1 MGESQNVNKVDKQE
15 KEPKLNNKSIE
26 EKTNKKLKQSKEKKP
41 INKATLVLSIVSGII
56 TLLLIASIF
65 VQFRTVNE
73 SKELD
78 IEGLRDDELRTQIAS
93 YKSKYEETMEQ
104 YNANQNTIK
113 EYETAI
119 NENQETTEL
128 LEQEVEQAK
137 TLLGLTNVKGSGVVV
152 TLTDTDEALYTYIAD
167 DLILLL
173 NELKYAGAEAIS
185 INGHRIIN
193 LADIVTL
200 NDGLIILYGDAR
212 LTSPYVVKAIGDPT
226 YLMSTLSIKNSGYI
240 DQMEANGMAIEVK
253 QDNNIEIGAYTRGLD
268 NKYMK
273 ETE

>member
-1 MGESQNVNKVDKQE
+1 MNK
-15 KEPKLNNKSIE
+15 
-26 EKTNKKLKQSKEKKP
+26 NKKPKANRKIKQDNKEKKP
-41 INKATLVLSIVSGII
+41 INKATLVLSIVAGLI
-56 TLLLIASIF
+56 TLVLIASIF

-78 IEGLRDDELRTQIAS
+78 IEGMRDDELRTQIAS

-104 YNANQNTIK
+104 YNANQNTIN

-119 NENQETTEL
+119 NENKETTEL
-128 LEQEVEQAK
+128 LDQEVEQAR
-137 TLLGLTNVKGSGVVV
+137 TILGLTDVKGRGVVI

-167 DLILLL
+167 DLVLLL
-173 NELKYAGAEAIS
+173 SELRYAGAEAIS
-185 INGHRIIN
+185 INDNRIIN

-200 NDGLIILYGDAR
+200 NDGLIILYGDVR

-240 DQMEANGMAIEVK
+240 DQMKANGMSIEVK
-253 QDNNIEIGAYTRGLD
+253 QENNIEIGAYTRELD
-268 NKYMK
+268 NRYLK
-273 ETE
+273 EAE

>member
-1 MGESQNVNKVDKQE
+1 MNK
-15 KEPKLNNKSIE
+15 N
-26 EKTNKKLKQSKEKKP
+26 KKP
-41 INKATLVLSIVSGII
+41 INKATLVLSIVAGLI
-56 TLLLIASIF
+56 TLVLIASIF

-78 IEGLRDDELRTQIAS
+78 IEGMRDDELRTQIAS

-104 YNANQNTIK
+104 YNSNQKTIN

-119 NENQETTEL
+119 IENKETTEL
-128 LEQEVEQAK
+128 LA
-137 TLLGLTNVKGSGVVV
+137 LLGLTNVKGSGVVV

-167 DLILLL
+167 DLVLLL
-173 NELKYAGAEAIS
+173 SELRYAGAEAIS
-185 INGHRIIN
+185 INDNRIIN

-200 NDGLIILYGDAR
+200 NDGLIILYGDVR

-240 DQMEANGMAIEVK
+240 DQMKANGMSIEVK
-253 QDNNIEIGAYTRGLD
+253 QENNIEIGAYTRELD
-268 NKYMK
+268 NRYLK
-273 ETE
+273 EAE

>member
-1 MGESQNVNKVDKQE
+1 M
-15 KEPKLNNKSIE
+15 E
-26 EKTNKKLKQSKEKKP
+26 EKKK
-41 INKATLVLSIVSGII
+41 INKATLVLSIVSGAIA
-56 TLLLIASIF
+56 LVLIASIF
-65 VQFRTVNE
+65 VQFRTVSE

-104 YNANQNTIK
+104 YNANQNTIN

-119 NENQETTEL
+119 NENKETTEL
-128 LEQEVEQAK
+128 LDEEINQAK
-137 TLLGLTNVKGSGVVV
+137 SLLGLTDVKGSGVIV
-152 TLTDTDEALYTYIAD
+152 TLTDTEDALYTYIAD
-167 DLILLL
+167 DLIMLL

-185 INGHRIIN
+185 INDKRIIN

-200 NDGLIILYGDAR
+200 NDGLIILYGDVR

-240 DQMEANGMAIEVK
+240 DQMKANGMAIDVK
-253 QDNNIEIGAYTRGLD
+253 QDNNIEIGAYTGDLD
-268 NKYMK
+268 VKYLK
-273 ETE
+273 EVE

>member
-1 MGESQNVNKVDKQE
+1 M
-15 KEPKLNNKSIE
+15 E
-26 EKTNKKLKQSKEKKP
+26 EKKK
-41 INKATLVLSIVSGII
+41 INKATLVLSIVSGAIA
-56 TLLLIASIF
+56 LVLIASIF

-104 YNANQNTIK
+104 YNANLNTIN

-119 NENQETTEL
+119 NENKETTAL
-128 LEQEVEQAK
+128 LDEEINQAK
-137 TLLGLTNVKGSGVVV
+137 SLLGLTDVKGSGVIV
-152 TLTDTDEALYTYIAD
+152 TLTDTEDALYTYIAD

-185 INGHRIIN
+185 INDNRIIN

-200 NDGLIILYGDAR
+200 NDGLIILYGEVR
-212 LTSPYVVKAIGDPT
+212 ITSPYVVKAIGDPT

-240 DQMEANGMAIEVK
+240 DQMKANGMSIEVK
-253 QDNNIEIGAYTRGLD
+253 QDNNIEIGAYEGNLD
-268 NKYMK
+268 IKYLK
-273 ETE
+273 EEE

>member
-1 MGESQNVNKVDKQE
+1 M
-15 KEPKLNNKSIE
+15 E
-26 EKTNKKLKQSKEKKP
+26 EKKK
-41 INKATLVLSIVSGII
+41 INKATLVLSIVSGAIA
-56 TLLLIASIF
+56 LVLIASMF
-65 VQFRTVNE
+65 VQFRTVRK

-104 YNANQNTIK
+104 YNANQNTIN

-119 NENQETTEL
+119 NENKETTEL
-128 LEQEVEQAK
+128 LDEEINQAK
-137 TLLGLTNVKGSGVVV
+137 SLLGLTNVKGSGVIV
-152 TLTDTDEALYTYIAD
+152 TLTDTEEALYTYIAD
-167 DLILLL
+167 DLIMLL

-185 INGHRIIN
+185 INDNRIIN

-200 NDGLIILYGDAR
+200 NDGLIILYGDVR

-240 DQMEANGMAIEVK
+240 DQMKANGMAIDVK
-253 QDNNIEIGAYTRGLD
+253 QDNNIEIGAYTGDLD
-268 NKYMK
+268 IKYLK
-273 ETE
+273 EVE

>member
-1 MGESQNVNKVDKQE
+1 MGE
-15 KEPKLNNKSIE
+15 
-26 EKTNKKLKQSKEKKP
+26 KKK
-41 INKATLVLSIVSGII
+41 INKATLILSIVSGAIA
-56 TLLLIASIF
+56 LVLIASIF

-73 SKELD
+73 SKELN

-104 YNANQNTIK
+104 YNSNQNTIN

-119 NENQETTEL
+119 NENKETTEL
-128 LEQEVEQAK
+128 LDEEINQAK
-137 TLLGLTNVKGSGVVV
+137 SLLGLTDVKGSGVIV
-152 TLTDTDEALYTYIAD
+152 TLTDTEDALYTYIAD
-167 DLILLL
+167 DLIMLL

-185 INGHRIIN
+185 INDNRIIN

-200 NDGLIILYGDAR
+200 NDGLIILYGDVR

-240 DQMEANGMAIEVK
+240 DQMKANGMAIDVK
-253 QDNNIEIGAYTRGLD
+253 QDNNIEIGAYTGDLD
-268 NKYMK
+268 IKYLK
-273 ETE
+273 EVE

>member
-1 MGESQNVNKVDKQE
+1 M
-15 KEPKLNNKSIE
+15 E
-26 EKTNKKLKQSKEKKP
+26 EKKR
-41 INKATLVLSIVSGII
+41 INKATLALSIVSGAIA
-56 TLLLIASIF
+56 LVLIASMF

-73 SKELD
+73 SKELN

-104 YNANQNTIK
+104 YNANQNTIN

-119 NENQETTEL
+119 NENKETTEL
-128 LEQEVEQAK
+128 LDEEINQAK
-137 TLLGLTNVKGSGVVV
+137 SLIGLTNVKGSGVIV
-152 TLTDTDEALYTYIAD
+152 TLTDTEDALYTYIAD
-167 DLILLL
+167 DLIMLL

-185 INGHRIIN
+185 INDNRIIN

-200 NDGLIILYGDAR
+200 NDGLIILYGDVR

-240 DQMEANGMAIEVK
+240 DQMKANGMAIDVK
-253 QDNNIEIGAYTRGLD
+253 QDNNIEIGAYTGDLD
-268 NKYMK
+268 IKYLK
-273 ETE
+273 EVE

>member
-1 MGESQNVNKVDKQE
+1 M
-15 KEPKLNNKSIE
+15 E
-26 EKTNKKLKQSKEKKP
+26 EKKR
-41 INKATLVLSIVSGII
+41 INKATLALSIVSGAIA
-56 TLLLIASIF
+56 LVLIASMF

-73 SKELD
+73 SKELN

-104 YNANQNTIK
+104 YNANKNTIN

-119 NENQETTEL
+119 NENKETTEL
-128 LEQEVEQAK
+128 LDEEINQAK
-137 TLLGLTNVKGSGVVV
+137 SLIGLTNVKGSGVIV
-152 TLTDTDEALYTYIAD
+152 TLTDTEDALYTYIAD
-167 DLILLL
+167 DLIMLL

-185 INGHRIIN
+185 INDNRIIN

-200 NDGLIILYGDAR
+200 NDGLIILYGNVR

-240 DQMEANGMAIEVK
+240 DQMKANGMAIDVK
-253 QDNNIEIGAYTRGLD
+253 QDNNIEIGAYTGDLD
-268 NKYMK
+268 IKYMK
-273 ETE
+273 EVE

>member
-1 MGESQNVNKVDKQE
+1 MGE
-15 KEPKLNNKSIE
+15 
-26 EKTNKKLKQSKEKKP
+26 KKK
-41 INKATLVLSIVSGII
+41 INKATLVLSIVSGAIA
-56 TLLLIASIF
+56 LVLIASIF

-73 SKELD
+73 SKELN

-104 YNANQNTIK
+104 YNSNQNTIN

-119 NENQETTEL
+119 NENKETTEL
-128 LEQEVEQAK
+128 LDEEINQAK
-137 TLLGLTNVKGSGVVV
+137 SLLGLTDVKGSGVIV
-152 TLTDTDEALYTYIAD
+152 TLTDTEDALYTYIAD
-167 DLILLL
+167 DLIMLL

-185 INGHRIIN
+185 INDNRIIN

-200 NDGLIILYGDAR
+200 NDGLIILYGDVR

-240 DQMEANGMAIEVK
+240 DQMKANGMAIDVK
-253 QDNNIEIGAYTRGLD
+253 QDNNIEIGAYTGDLD
-268 NKYMK
+268 IKYLK
-273 ETE
+273 EVE

>member
-1 MGESQNVNKVDKQE
+1 M
-15 KEPKLNNKSIE
+15 E
-26 EKTNKKLKQSKEKKP
+26 EKKK
-41 INKATLVLSIVSGII
+41 INKATLVLSIVSGAIA
-56 TLLLIASIF
+56 LVLIASIF

-104 YNANQNTIK
+104 YSSNQKTIN

-119 NENQETTEL
+119 NENKETTEL
-128 LEQEVEQAK
+128 LDEEINQAK
-137 TLLGLTNVKGSGVVV
+137 SLLGLTDVKGSGVIV
-152 TLTDTDEALYTYIAD
+152 TLTDTEDALYTYIAD

-185 INGHRIIN
+185 INDNRIIN

-200 NDGLIILYGDAR
+200 NDGLIILYGDVR

-240 DQMEANGMAIEVK
+240 DQMKANGMAIDVK
-253 QDNNIEIGAYTRGLD
+253 QDNNIEIGAYTRDLD
-268 NKYMK
+268 IKYLK
-273 ETE
+273 EVE

>member
-1 MGESQNVNKVDKQE
+1 MGE
-15 KEPKLNNKSIE
+15 
-26 EKTNKKLKQSKEKKP
+26 KKK
-41 INKATLVLSIVSGII
+41 INKATLVLSIVSGAIA
-56 TLLLIASIF
+56 LVLIASIF

-73 SKELD
+73 SKELN

-104 YNANQNTIK
+104 YNSNQNTIN

-119 NENQETTEL
+119 NENKETTEL
-128 LEQEVEQAK
+128 LDEEINQAK
-137 TLLGLTNVKGSGVVV
+137 SLLGLTDVKGSGVIV
-152 TLTDTDEALYTYIAD
+152 TLTDTEDALYTYIAD
-167 DLILLL
+167 DLIMLL

-185 INGHRIIN
+185 INDNRIIN

-200 NDGLIILYGDAR
+200 NDGLIILYGDVR

-240 DQMEANGMAIEVK
+240 DQMKANGMEIDVK
-253 QDNNIEIGAYTRGLD
+253 QDNNIEIGAYTGDLD
-268 NKYMK
+268 IKYLK
-273 ETE
+273 EVE

>member
-1 MGESQNVNKVDKQE
+1 MGE
-15 KEPKLNNKSIE
+15 
-26 EKTNKKLKQSKEKKP
+26 KKK
-41 INKATLVLSIVSGII
+41 INKATLVLSIVSGAIA
-56 TLLLIASIF
+56 LVLIASIF

-73 SKELD
+73 SKELN

-104 YNANQNTIK
+104 YNSNQNTIN

-119 NENQETTEL
+119 NENKETTEL
-128 LEQEVEQAK
+128 LDEEINQAK
-137 TLLGLTNVKGSGVVV
+137 SLLGLTEVKGSGVIV
-152 TLTDTDEALYTYIAD
+152 TLTDTEDALYTYIAD
-167 DLILLL
+167 DLIMLL

-185 INGHRIIN
+185 INDNRIIN

-200 NDGLIILYGDAR
+200 NDGLIILYGDVR

-240 DQMEANGMAIEVK
+240 DQMKANGMEIDVK
-253 QDNNIEIGAYTRGLD
+253 QDNNIEIGAYTGDLD
-268 NKYMK
+268 IKYLK
-273 ETE
+273 EVE

>member
-1 MGESQNVNKVDKQE
+1 M
-15 KEPKLNNKSIE
+15 E
-26 EKTNKKLKQSKEKKP
+26 EKKK
-41 INKATLVLSIVSGII
+41 INKTTLVLSIVSGAIA
-56 TLLLIASIF
+56 LVLIASMF
-65 VQFRTVNE
+65 VQFRTVSE

-104 YNANQNTIK
+104 YNANQNTIN

-119 NENQETTEL
+119 NENKETTEL
-128 LEQEVEQAK
+128 LDQEINQAK
-137 TLLGLTNVKGSGVVV
+137 SLLGLTDVKGSGVIV
-152 TLTDTDEALYTYIAD
+152 TLTDTEDALYTYIAD
-167 DLILLL
+167 DLIMLL

-185 INGHRIIN
+185 INDNRIIN

-200 NDGLIILYGDAR
+200 NDGLIILYGDVR

-240 DQMEANGMAIEVK
+240 DYSI
-253 QDNNIEIGAYTRGLD
+253 IIY
-268 NKYMK
+268 
-273 ETE
+273 

>member
-1 MGESQNVNKVDKQE
+1 M
-15 KEPKLNNKSIE
+15 
-26 EKTNKKLKQSKEKKP
+26 KEKKK
-41 INKATLVLSIVSGII
+41 INKATLALSIVSGAIA
-56 TLLLIASIF
+56 LVLIASMF

-73 SKELD
+73 SKELN

-104 YNANQNTIK
+104 YNANQNTIN

-119 NENQETTEL
+119 NENKETTEL
-128 LEQEVEQAK
+128 LDEEINQAK
-137 TLLGLTNVKGSGVVV
+137 SLLGLTDVKGSGVIV
-152 TLTDTDEALYTYIAD
+152 TLTDTEDALYTYIAD
-167 DLILLL
+167 DLIMLL

-185 INGHRIIN
+185 INDNRIIN

-200 NDGLIILYGDAR
+200 NDGLIILYGDVR

-240 DQMEANGMAIEVK
+240 DQMKANGMAIDVK
-253 QDNNIEIGAYTRGLD
+253 QDNNIEIGAYTGDLD
-268 NKYMK
+268 IKYLK
-273 ETE
+273 EVE

>member
-1 MGESQNVNKVDKQE
+1 M
-15 KEPKLNNKSIE
+15 E
-26 EKTNKKLKQSKEKKP
+26 EKKK
-41 INKATLVLSIVSGII
+41 INKATIVLSIVSGAIA
-56 TLLLIASIF
+56 LVLIASMF
-65 VQFRTVNE
+65 VQFRTVSE

-104 YNANQNTIK
+104 YNANQNTIN

-119 NENQETTEL
+119 NENKETTEL
-128 LEQEVEQAK
+128 LDEEINQAK
-137 TLLGLTNVKGSGVVV
+137 SLLGLTDVKGSGVIV
-152 TLTDTDEALYTYIAD
+152 TLTDTEDALYTYIAD
-167 DLILLL
+167 DLIMLL

-185 INGHRIIN
+185 INDNRIIN

-200 NDGLIILYGDAR
+200 NDGLIILYGDVR

-240 DQMEANGMAIEVK
+240 DQMKANGMAIDVK
-253 QDNNIEIGAYTRGLD
+253 QDNNIEIGAYTGDLD
-268 NKYMK
+268 VKYLK
-273 ETE
+273 EVE

>member
-1 MGESQNVNKVDKQE
+1 M
-15 KEPKLNNKSIE
+15 E
-26 EKTNKKLKQSKEKKP
+26 EKKK
-41 INKATLVLSIVSGII
+41 INKATLVLSIVSGAIA
-56 TLLLIASIF
+56 LVLIASMF
-65 VQFRTVNE
+65 VQFRTVSE

-104 YNANQNTIK
+104 YNANQNTIN

-119 NENQETTEL
+119 NENKETTEL
-128 LEQEVEQAK
+128 LDQEINQAK
-137 TLLGLTNVKGSGVVV
+137 SLLGLTDVKGSGVIV
-152 TLTDTDEALYTYIAD
+152 TLTDTEDALYTYIAD
-167 DLILLL
+167 DLIMLL

-185 INGHRIIN
+185 INDNRIIN

-200 NDGLIILYGDAR
+200 NDGLIILYGDVR

-240 DQMEANGMAIEVK
+240 DQMKANGMAIDVK
-253 QDNNIEIGAYTRGLD
+253 QDNNIEIGAYTGDLD
-268 NKYMK
+268 IKYLK
-273 ETE
+273 EVE

>member
-1 MGESQNVNKVDKQE
+1 MGE
-15 KEPKLNNKSIE
+15 
-26 EKTNKKLKQSKEKKP
+26 KKK
-41 INKATLVLSIVSGII
+41 INKATLVLSIVSGAIA
-56 TLLLIASIF
+56 LVLMASIF

-73 SKELD
+73 SKELN

-104 YNANQNTIK
+104 YNANQNTIN

-119 NENQETTEL
+119 NENKETTEL
-128 LEQEVEQAK
+128 LDEEINQAK
-137 TLLGLTNVKGSGVVV
+137 SLLGLTNVKGSGVIV
-152 TLTDTDEALYTYIAD
+152 TLTDTEDALYTYIAD
-167 DLILLL
+167 DLIMLL

-185 INGHRIIN
+185 INDNRIIN

-200 NDGLIILYGDAR
+200 NDGLIILYGDVR

-240 DQMEANGMAIEVK
+240 DQMKANGMAIDVK
-253 QDNNIEIGAYTRGLD
+253 QDNNIEIGAYTGDLD
-268 NKYMK
+268 IKYLK
-273 ETE
+273 EVE